1 MLING
6 DFTVMRKFH
15 ILLVS
20 FISSCVSHPLPNFVL
35 RLLDMPKLSFNLII
49 PLTSVLQPQF
59 LLRHVILAQQRAWQE
74 NTEHCE

>member
-15 ILLVS
+15 ILLGLL
-20 FISSCVSHPLPNFVL
+20 FHPLPNFVL
-35 RLLDMPKLSFNLII
+35 RLLDMPKLSLNLII

>member
-6 DFTVMRKFH
+6 DFFGHRDAK
-15 ILLVS
+15 VS
-20 FISSCVSHPLPNFVL
+20 YSPGPPVSHPLPNFVL
-35 RLLDMPKLSFNLII
+35 RLLDMPKLSLNLII